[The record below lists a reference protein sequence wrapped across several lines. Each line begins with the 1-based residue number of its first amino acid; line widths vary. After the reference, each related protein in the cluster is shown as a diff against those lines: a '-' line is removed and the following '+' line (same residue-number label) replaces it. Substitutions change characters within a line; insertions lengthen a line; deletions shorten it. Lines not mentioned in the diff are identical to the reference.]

1 VPSQYK
7 EHYNDSARWDDEHY
21 NDSARWDDEHYND
34 SARWDDEHY
43 NDTAWWDKQYNEQY
57 NDFDAVGWAGEATDE
72 GGSASEEPPSSLA
85 YIPQGGSATMA
96 PMIIRALQ
104 PKRLGYCEPGVQE
117 WFLDEGASPATA
129 ALLKRS
135 FGGLDRSGGALYS
148 RRKRLRRRMGRALD
162 ALRSKDARGF
172 LSHCG

>member
-7 EHYNDSARWDDEHY
+7 EQYNDSAWWDDEHY
-21 NDSARWDDEHYND
+21 NDSAWWDDEHYND
-34 SARWDDEHY
+34 SAWWDDEH
-43 NDTAWWDKQYNEQY
+43 YNEQY

-72 GGSASEEPPSSLA
+72 GGSSSKEPPSSLA
-85 YIPQGGSATMA
+85 YIQQGGSATMA

-135 FGGLDRSGGALYS
+135 FGGLDRSGGALHS
-148 RRKRLRRRMGRALD
+148 RRKRSRRRMGRALD
-162 ALRSKDARGF
+162 ALTAKDARGF

>member
-7 EHYNDSARWDDEHY
+7 EQYNDSAWWDDEHY
-21 NDSARWDDEHYND
+21 NDSAWWDDEHYND
-34 SARWDDEHY
+34 DEQHSEHY
-43 NDTAWWDKQYNEQY
+43 NDDEQY
-57 NDFDAVGWAGEATDE
+57 SEHYNDSVVGWAGEATDE
-72 GGSASEEPPSSLA
+72 GGSSSEEPPSSLA
-85 YIPQGGSATMA
+85 YIQQGGSATMA

-135 FGGLDRSGGALYS
+135 FGGLDRSGGALHS
-148 RRKRLRRRMGRALD
+148 RRKRSRRRMGRALD

>member
-1 VPSQYK
+1 VPSQYN
-7 EHYNDSARWDDEHY
+7 EHYNDSAW
-21 NDSARWDDEHYND
+21 
-34 SARWDDEHY
+34 WDDEHY
-43 NDTAWWDKQYNEQY
+43 NDTAWWDDEHYNDTAWWDDEHYNEHY
-57 NDFDAVGWAGEATDE
+57 NDFDGVGWAGEATDE
-72 GGSASEEPPSSLA
+72 GGSSSEEPPSSLA
-85 YIPQGGSATMA
+85 YIQQGGSATMA